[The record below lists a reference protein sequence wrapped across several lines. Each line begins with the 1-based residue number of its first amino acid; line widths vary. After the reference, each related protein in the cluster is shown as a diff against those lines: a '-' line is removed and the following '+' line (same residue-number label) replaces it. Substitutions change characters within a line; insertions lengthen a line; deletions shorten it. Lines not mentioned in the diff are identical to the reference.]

1 MNLILLEIER
11 DILSYFGNDLNKEAN
26 FSHQIRLWKIFWT
39 ESNSKPSSLTGTLNE
54 IDKNLFKIIKIPA
67 LVPAISSTVER
78 VH

>member
-26 FSHQIRLWKIFWT
+26 FSRQIRLWKIFWT